1 MQDGGGQGVT
11 DARTVAGEPG
21 GVGARATAG
30 DRVAEVVAVV
40 GMTATGKSDLALD
53 LAEALGG
60 AGAVEIV
67 NADAMQQ
74 YRGMDIGTAKLA
86 VAERR
91 GIAHH
96 QLDVLDVREEATV
109 SAYQGSARS
118 DIAAIRSR
126 GRLPFL
132 VGGSGLYL
140 RSVLDHLD
148 FPGTDPAVRAELE
161 ERAAR
166 LGTRPLHDELA
177 RADPDA
183 AARIDPH
190 NTRRVVRALE
200 VIAVTGE
207 RFSARMPEHVY
218 ALPAVQLGI
227 AVPRPELDAR
237 IAARAARMMAGGLVE
252 ETEAL
257 LARGLAE
264 GVTARRA
271 VGYAQAADVIAGRLT
286 REEAVEAIFIATR
299 QLARRQE
306 KWFRR
311 DPRITWLPVANRTDT
326 LAAALRIVEP

>member
-1 MQDGGGQGVT
+1 MG
-11 DARTVAGEPG
+11 REPG
-21 GVGARATAG
+21 ARVP
-30 DRVAEVVAVV
+30 DVVAVV
-40 GMTATGKSDLALD
+40 GMTATGKSGLALD

-60 AGAVEIV
+60 AGAVEII
-67 NADAMQQ
+67 NADAMQL
-74 YRGMDIGTAKLA
+74 YRGMDIGTAKLP

-91 GIAHH
+91 GIVHH
-96 QLDVLDVREEATV
+96 QLDVLDVRAEATV
-109 SAYQGSARS
+109 AAYQEAARA
-118 DIAAIRSR
+118 DVAAIRAR
-126 GRLPFL
+126 GRLPIL

-148 FPGTDPAVRAELE
+148 FPGTDPEVRAELE
-161 ERAAR
+161 ARAER

-177 RADPDA
+177 RLDPGA
-183 AARIDPH
+183 AARIDPR

-207 RFSARMPEHVY
+207 MFSARMPEHVY

-227 AVPRPELDAR
+227 AVPRAELNER
-237 IAARAARMMAGGLVE
+237 IAARAAQMMAGGLVE

-257 LARGLAE
+257 LARGLAD

-271 VGYAQAADVIAGRLT
+271 VGYAQAAAVVAGRLT
-286 REEAVEAIFIATR
+286 REEAVEAISIATR

-311 DPRITWLPVANRTDT
+311 DPRITWLQVTDPT
-326 LAAALRIVEP
+326 DMLAAALRIVEP